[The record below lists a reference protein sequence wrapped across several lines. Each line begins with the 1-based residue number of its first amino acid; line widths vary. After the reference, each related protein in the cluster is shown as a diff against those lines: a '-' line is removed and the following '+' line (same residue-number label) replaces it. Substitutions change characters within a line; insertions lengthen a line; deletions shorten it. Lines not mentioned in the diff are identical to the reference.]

1 MTAILICRSGSLRGQ
16 KLKLKKERIR
26 LGRSAGN
33 DLVLADEVVS
43 GSHAEIRREGESYT
57 LLDLDSTNGTL
68 LNGTPVQRARLKNRD
83 RIELGEGGPLIEFS
97 SGGEEQDTP
106 PTLRPLSGTWEK
118 GMRPIPLQEGS
129 TTLGRSVESHIVVGR
144 APGSVVSSRH
154 AVILVR
160 SDTCELVDQ
169 DSSNGT
175 FVNGKRVRKATLH
188 DGDRVELGSGG
199 PAFEFCRSGTRR
211 RFGGEQEK
219 ESERMFR
226 KLERAAKGGRA
237 GEQTMLFLQAANR
250 YYKRRRWPLLALSG
264 VILTVALITGYLYYL
279 KERENQRIRASAE
292 DLFYR
297 MRTIEAQLVR
307 QRDTMPPAEFERLTN
322 ERRRQ
327 EQDYDQF
334 LKNLGAYEGKTPVQR
349 NIMRL
354 SRRLGET
361 DLEVPADFYQTTLAY
376 VEKWRGTS
384 RLRAALDRARQR
396 NLLQII
402 RTALDQYGL
411 PREFIFIP
419 LQESNYDAT
428 SVGRPTNYGIAK
440 GMWQLI
446 PLTAL
451 DYHLRLGP
459 LKDLPQYDP
468 SDQRHEELASTQ
480 AAVRYLAYLYSTKAA
495 ASGLLVMASYNY
507 GQVRIIRKLDELP
520 NDPRQRSFW
529 NFYRNGWIP
538 SETRDYVMSVFS
550 AALIC
555 EKPDLFQMN
564 IEPVGW

>member
-1 MTAILICRSGSLRGQ
+1 MTAFLICRSGTHRGQ
-16 KLKLKKERIR
+16 KLKIKGDLTR
-26 LGRSAGN
+26 LGRGSAN
-33 DLVLADEVVS
+33 DLVLADEIVS
-43 GSHAEIRREGESYT
+43 GSHAEIRRQVDAYT
-57 LLDLDSTNGTL
+57 LIDLGSTNGTF
-68 LNGTPVQRARLKNRD
+68 LNGKPVQKARLKNGD
-83 RIELGEGGPLIEFS
+83 RIELGQGGPLIEFD
-97 SGGEEQDTP
+97 GGSEDEGTP
-106 PTLRPLSGTWEK
+106 VGLRPLSGTWEG
-118 GMRPIPLQEGS
+118 GMKPIPLEEGS
-129 TTLGRSVESHIVVGR
+129 TSLGRSPENDIVVGR
-144 APGSVVSSRH
+144 APGSVVSGRH
-154 AVILVR
+154 AVIIVR
-160 SDTCELVDQ
+160 SGGCELLDQ

-175 FVNGKRVRKATLH
+175 FVNGESVRKTALRN
-188 DGDRVELGSGG
+188 GDRVELGSGG
-199 PAFEFCRSGTRR
+199 PVFEFCYSEGREGSRGARA
-211 RFGGEQEK
+211 K

-226 KLERAAKGGRA
+226 KLERAAKGGKA
-237 GEQTMLFLQAANR
+237 GEQTMLLLQAANR

-264 VILTVALITGYLYYL
+264 VILTVALVTGYLYYQ
-279 KERENQRIRASAE
+279 KARENQRIRASAE
-292 DLFYR
+292 DIFYR
-297 MRTIEAQLVR
+297 MRSIEAQLVR

-322 ERRRQ
+322 ERKRQ

-354 SRRLGET
+354 ARRLGET

-384 RLRAALDRARQR
+384 RLRTSLDRARRR

-411 PREFIFIP
+411 PREFVFIP
-419 LQESNYDAT
+419 LQEGNYDAT

-446 PLTAL
+446 PSTAL
-451 DYHLRLGP
+451 EYHLRLGP
-459 LKDLPQYDP
+459 LKDLPQYDA
-468 SDQRHEELASTQ
+468 SDQRQDELASTQ
-480 AAVRYLAYLYSTKAA
+480 AAVRYLADLYSTKAA

-507 GQVRIIRKLDELP
+507 GQVRIIKKLDELP
-520 NDPRQRSFW
+520 NDPRQRNFW

-538 SETRDYVMSVFS
+538 SETRDYVMSIFS

-555 EKPDLFQMN
+555 ERPDLFQMN